1 MERLILFLFE
11 YNIVEIYLGT
21 ELNIISD
28 IHKLFGSFVCLKDSM
43 SMSYKGVLVEDL
55 YYLKKYL

>member
-21 ELNIISD
+21 EVKKIIY
-28 IHKLFGSFVCLKDSM
+28 IHKFFDSFVCLKDSM
-43 SMSYKGVLVEDL
+43 TMSYKDVINEN
-55 YYLKKYL
+55 YY

>member
-1 MERLILFLFE
+1 MKRLILFLFE

-43 SMSYKGVLVEDL
+43 TMFFIGVFNENY
-55 YYLKKYL
+55 YYLL

>member
-21 ELNIISD
+21 EVKKIIY
-28 IHKLFGSFVCLKDSM
+28 IHKFFDSFVCLKDSM
-43 SMSYKGVLVEDL
+43 TMFFIGVFNENY
-55 YYLKKYL
+55 YYLL

>member
-21 ELNIISD
+21 EVNIIYD
-28 IHKLFGSFVCLKDSM
+28 IDKFFGSFVCLKDSM

>member
-21 ELNIISD
+21 EVKIIYD
-28 IHKLFGSFVCLKDSM
+28 INKFFGSFVYLKDSM
-43 SMSYKGVLVEDL
+43 TMFYLGVLVEDL
-55 YYLKKYL
+55 HYSKKYL